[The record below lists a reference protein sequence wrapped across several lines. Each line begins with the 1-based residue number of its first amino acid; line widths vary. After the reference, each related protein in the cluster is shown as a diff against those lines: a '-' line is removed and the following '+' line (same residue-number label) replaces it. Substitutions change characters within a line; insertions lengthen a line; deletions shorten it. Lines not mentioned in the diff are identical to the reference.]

1 MITIEIYVRLMKIY
15 EAQIKGIYIRENYT
29 HMCIRWV
36 PREPHI
42 TFSGDKGNQ
51 KISCKI
57 HLQCIHAI

>member
-1 MITIEIYVRLMKIY
+1 MYQNITPLLSNVENVALW
-15 EAQIKGIYIRENYT
+15 ENYT

-51 KISCKI
+51 KISCKSYF
-57 HLQCIHAI
+57 QCIHAF